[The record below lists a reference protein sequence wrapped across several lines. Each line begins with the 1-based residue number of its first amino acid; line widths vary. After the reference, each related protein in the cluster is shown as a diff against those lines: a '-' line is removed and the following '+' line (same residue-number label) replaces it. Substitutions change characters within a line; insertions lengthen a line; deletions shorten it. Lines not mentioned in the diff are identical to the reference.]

1 MTETPIDETSKIL
14 PIGLAF
20 LRSLALPR
28 KLGFLEKIYGK
39 NLASCGIAT
48 VRLANGYVWTI
59 DCADVTHRWLV
70 YGDYEG
76 PLQMGW
82 IKGWLSAGGVF
93 IDSGANIGQMV
104 VSLSHL
110 PGVQTWAFEPVASE
124 RAWLQSCLERYS
136 EWRVHVI
143 PCGLSDLKQ
152 ERMIR
157 LAGGRSTLRTDWYL
171 SRELA
176 EESVELITL
185 DSFAESQNLN
195 RIRLWKLDMEGHEV
209 EALAGARKLL
219 SAQRIDALLI
229 EVQTST
235 IPEIVEQLSY
245 SGYCL
250 YRLEALGKLQSI
262 VEAESVNGFNGN
274 FIALPR

>member
-1 MTETPIDETSKIL
+1 M
-14 PIGLAF
+14 
-20 LRSLALPR
+20 
-28 KLGFLEKIYGK
+28 
-39 NLASCGIAT
+39 
-48 VRLANGYVWTI
+48 
-59 DCADVTHRWLV
+59 
-70 YGDYEG
+70 
-76 PLQMGW
+76 
-82 IKGWLSAGGVF
+82 
-93 IDSGANIGQMV
+93 
-104 VSLSHL
+104 
-110 PGVQTWAFEPVASE
+110 
-124 RAWLQSCLERYS
+124 
-136 EWRVHVI
+136 HVI